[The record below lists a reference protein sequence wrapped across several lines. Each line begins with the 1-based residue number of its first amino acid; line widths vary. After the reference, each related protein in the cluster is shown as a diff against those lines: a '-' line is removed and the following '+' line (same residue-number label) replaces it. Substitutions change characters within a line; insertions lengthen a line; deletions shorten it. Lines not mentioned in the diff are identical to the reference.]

1 MPDLKENKNISVPDI
16 EISRRKLLTMGL
28 VTAAASIIPYKTLAA
43 VTEVVTPGRSLSL
56 FNVYSKET
64 LNIVYWFEGKYL
76 PDALARINYMFRDVR
91 TGRVKEIDKDLLDL
105 LFGIQNKLKYKD
117 PFHVISGYRTPR
129 SNAILRKRKK
139 GVARNSLHMYGK
151 AVDISLP
158 GHSLRTF
165 RRIAINLKSGG
176 VGYYPRSR
184 FVHLDVG
191 KVRYWWG

>member
-1 MPDLKENKNISVPDI
+1 MPDLNKNKNRSVLET

-28 VTAAASIIPYKTLAA
+28 VTVAASIIPYKTLAA
-43 VTEVVTPGRSLSL
+43 VNEVVTPGRSLSL

-64 LNIVYWFEGKYL
+64 LNVVYWFEGKYL
-76 PDALARINYMFRDVR
+76 PDALARINHMFRDVR
-91 TGRVKEIDKDLLDL
+91 TGRVKKIDIHLIDL
-105 LFGIQNKLKYKD
+105 LFGIQKKLKCKD
-117 PFHVISGYRTPR
+117 PFHIISGYRTPR

-158 GHSLRTF
+158 GYNLRAL
-165 RRIAINLKSGG
+165 RRAAMKLKSGG